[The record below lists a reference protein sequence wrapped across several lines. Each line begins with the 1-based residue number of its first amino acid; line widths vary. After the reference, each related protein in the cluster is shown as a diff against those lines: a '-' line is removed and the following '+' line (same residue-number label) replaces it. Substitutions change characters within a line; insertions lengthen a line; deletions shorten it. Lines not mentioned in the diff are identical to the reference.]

1 VTSDAAL
8 AAVRGHVEDHA
19 AVTTRLLADD
29 GRLAA
34 VAAVAAAVTAALRA
48 GQKLLLFGNGGSA
61 ADAQHLAAEFVG
73 RYRRERN
80 ALPALAL
87 STNTSALTA
96 IGNDYAFA
104 DIFARQVEGLGQRGD
119 VAIGLTTSGTS
130 PNVLRALEAAKRNG
144 LVTVAFT
151 GGADTP
157 MTELVDHCIQAPT
170 TDTPRV
176 QEVHIL
182 LGHVVCELVEP
193 ELFP

>member
-1 VTSDAAL
+1 
-8 AAVRGHVEDHA
+8 
-19 AVTTRLLADD
+19 
-29 GRLAA
+29 
-34 VAAVAAAVTAALRA
+34 
-48 GQKLLLFGNGGSA
+48 
-61 ADAQHLAAEFVG
+61 
-73 RYRRERN
+73 
-80 ALPALAL
+80 
-87 STNTSALTA
+87 
-96 IGNDYAFA
+96 
-104 DIFARQVEGLGQRGD
+104 
-119 VAIGLTTSGTS
+119 
-130 PNVLRALEAAKRNG
+130 VLRALEAAKRNG

>member
-19 AVTTRLLADD
+19 AVTDRLLADD
-29 GRLAA
+29 EGLAVVGA
-34 VAAVAAAVTAALRA
+34 VAGAVTAALRA
-48 GQKLLLFGNGGSA
+48 GNKLLLFGNGGSA

-73 RYRRERN
+73 RYRRERH

-104 DIFARQVEGLGQRGD
+104 DVFTRQVEGLGRSGD
-119 VAIGLTTSGTS
+119 VAIGITTSGTS
-130 PNVLRALEAAKRNG
+130 PNVLRALEAAKANG

-151 GGADTP
+151 GGARTP
-157 MTELVDHCIQAPT
+157 MSELVDHCVQAPA
-170 TDTPRV
+170 TDTARI

-182 LGHVVCELVEP
+182 LGHVVCDLVEAA
-193 ELFP
+193 LFP

>member
-1 VTSDAAL
+1 MTSDANL
-8 AAVRGHVEDHA
+8 AAVRAHVEDHA

-34 VAAVAAAVTAALRA
+34 VAAVAGAVTAALRA

-87 STNTSALTA
+87 STNTSVLTA
-96 IGNDYAFA
+96 IANDYAFA
-104 DIFARQVEGLGQRGD
+104 DVFARQVEGLGKRGD

-170 TDTPRV
+170 IDTPRV